1 MNKKNEFP
9 NQPLPPS
16 ETERLLEAFTTG
28 LDGWFLVRQLHAAK
42 RQRTLILGCLVV
54 AVLINFLPETKAQT
68 QEQCHIVCSTG
79 QCDPDGDVLP
89 QINYVLN
96 IDME

>member
-1 MNKKNEFP
+1 MTNGQPRFP
-9 NQPLPPS
+9 
-16 ETERLLEAFTTG
+16 ETERLLMAMTDG
-28 LDGWFLVRQLHAAK
+28 LDEWFLARQLHAAR

-54 AVLINFLPETKAQT
+54 AVLVNFLPETKAQT
-68 QEQCHIVCSTG
+68 QEQCQIVCSTG
-79 QCDPDGDVLP
+79 QCDPEGDVLP